1 MAIVAASCATDGL
14 PGSSPE
20 ASERAEREAKG
31 APAAGFSSAT
41 TPKDLRA
48 AHIAA
53 VQGAASAAYA
63 AMVVRPG
70 RLLVENEAQRFTTT
84 LDRSG
89 AWVAS
94 DEAPWSL
101 SMRAAGLGC
110 EEAVSAVSEAEPK
123 AEGNRVLYRHEGLLA
138 WYLNGP
144 LGLEQG
150 FVIAETPACTGAKVV
165 TIELGGDLRAELDDA
180 NGDGRG
186 EAIRL
191 VDAEG
196 RAALSYADLLV
207 KDAQGDALQAWL
219 SVEAGQISIH
229 VDDAGAAYP
238 VEIDPLITTQQAK
251 LLASDA
257 AATDFFGDSVALSG
271 DTALVG
277 AYGHDDA
284 GPVAGSAYVFVRS
297 AGVWTQQAK
306 LVATDAAADKYFGT
320 SVALS
325 GDTALVGAS
334 GDADH
339 GLNAGAA
346 YVFARSAGVWTQ
358 QAKLVATDAA
368 EGDYFGISV
377 ALSGDTAL
385 LGTPGDDDK
394 GSSSGAAY
402 VFVRSAGVWTQQ
414 AKLVATNGAAL
425 DYLGS
430 AVALSGDTALVAS
443 PGGHGFQPGSAYVFV
458 RSAGVWTQQASLH
471 ARDPARDDTFGSAV
485 ALSGDTA
492 LVGAQGDD
500 DDEIVDSGSAYVFVR
515 SAGVWTQQAKL
526 MATDRE
532 TWDYFGSSVALSGD
546 TALVGA
552 LLSDNAV
559 WDAGAAYVFQRSAG
573 VWTQQAALVATNP
586 RKDDGFGDSVALSD
600 GTALVGVHGDDA
612 KGNYAG
618 SAYVYVI
625 HKTSGER
632 CATGTECASGFC
644 VDGVCCDTAC
654 GGGVSNDCQACSAAA
669 GAALNGTCGVLAANT
684 ECRAAAGGCDAAEVC
699 DGTSVSCPADARL
712 AAGTQCRAPAGVC
725 DVAEVCDGSTGA
737 CPADTKVATGTQ
749 CRASAG
755 VCDVAEVCDG
765 RTSACPPDTKVAAGT
780 QCRASAGVC
789 DVAEACDGRT
799 SACPPDALAA
809 AGTQCRAATGPCDIA
824 ESCDGADS
832 ACPAD
837 AVAGVTTDCRPAAG
851 PCDIAEQCDGANKTC
866 TPDVLAPAGW
876 VCRDAV
882 GECNVAETCNGIS
895 VNCPADDIAPDGA
908 MCTDGVCVGGACMSG
923 GDSTTSSG
931 SGGSD
936 GSGGDSSISSSSSS
950 GSGGL
955 GAGGGYGGSGGSGS
969 GGDSTSNSS
978 SSGGSAGGESR
989 DDGGCACRAA
999 GATSSDP
1006 RRGAGGAALALLGL
1020 MALRRR
1026 RAARG

>member
-1 MAIVAASCATDGL
+1 MAVVAASCATDGL
-14 PGSSPE
+14 PGSPPE
-20 ASERAEREAKG
+20 ASERAGLEAKE
-31 APAAGFSSAT
+31 APAAGLSSAT
-41 TPKDLRA
+41 TPEDLRA
-48 AHIAA
+48 AYIAA
-53 VQGAASAAYA
+53 VQGAASEAYA
-63 AMVVRPG
+63 AMVLQPG
-70 RLLVENEAQRFTTT
+70 RLLVENEAQRFATT

-94 DEAPWSL
+94 DDAPWSL

-110 EEAVSAVSEAEPK
+110 EGAVSAVSEAEPE

-150 FVIAETPACTGAKVV
+150 FVIAETPACAGTKVV
-165 TIELGGDLRAELDDA
+165 TIELGGDLLAELDDA
-180 NGDGRG
+180 DGDGRG

-191 VDAEG
+191 RDAEG
-196 RAALSYADLLV
+196 RAALSYAELLV
-207 KDAQGDALQAWL
+207 KDAQGDALPAWL

-238 VEIDPLITTQQAK
+238 VEIDPLIATQQAK
-251 LLASDA
+251 LLASDGA
-257 AATDFFGDSVALSG
+257 EMDRFGDSVALSG

-277 AYGHDDA
+277 AEGDDDA
-284 GPVAGSAYVFVRS
+284 GQIAGAAYVFVRSAGVWTQQAKLLASDGAESDYFGGSVALSGDTALVGASGDSDDGLSSGSAYVFVRS

-306 LVATDAAADKYFGT
+306 LVAADGAESDYFGG

-325 GDTALVGAS
+325 GDTALVGA
-334 GDADH
+334 
-339 GLNAGAA
+339 
-346 YVFARSAGVWTQ
+346 Q
-358 QAKLVATDAA
+358 
-368 EGDYFGISV
+368 
-377 ALSGDTAL
+377 
-385 LGTPGDDDK
+385 GDDDK

-402 VFVRSAGVWTQQ
+402 AFVRSAGVWIQQ

-425 DYLGS
+425 DNLGS

-471 ARDPARDDTFGSAV
+471 ARDPARDDYFGSAV

-500 DDEIVDSGSAYVFVR
+500 DDVFVDTGSAYVFVR
-515 SAGVWTQQAKL
+515 RLGVWTQQAKL
-526 MATDRE
+526 VATDRE
-532 TWDYFGSSVALSGD
+532 PRDYFGISVALSGD

-552 LLSDNAV
+552 FLSDSAT
-559 WDAGAAYVFQRSAG
+559 WDAGAAYVFRRSAG
-573 VWTQQAALVATNP
+573 VWTQQATLVATDG
-586 RKDDGFGDSVALSD
+586 RKDDDFGFSVALSD
-600 GTALVGVHGDDA
+600 GTALVGA
-612 KGNYAG
+612 KGDNDKGNSSG
-618 SAYVYVI
+618 SAYVYVMQ
-625 HKTSGER
+625 KTSGEP
-632 CATGTECASGFC
+632 CATGAECASGFC

-654 GGGVSNDCQACSAAA
+654 GGGVPNDCQACSAAA
-669 GAALNGTCGVLAANT
+669 GAAVNGTCGALEANT

-699 DGTSVSCPADARL
+699 DGTSVECPADAKL
-712 AAGTQCRAPAGVC
+712 AAGTQCRASAGAC

-737 CPADTKVATGTQ
+737 CPADTKLAAGTQ

-765 RTSACPPDTKVAAGT
+765 NTGACPADTKLAAGT
-780 QCRASAGVC
+780 QCRASAGAC
-789 DVAEACDGRT
+789 DVAEACDG
-799 SACPPDALAA
+799 SAGACPPDALAA

-824 ESCDGADS
+824 ESCNGTDL

-837 AVAGVTTDCRPAAG
+837 AVADVTTDCRPAAG
-851 PCDIAEQCDGANKTC
+851 PCDIPEKCDGANKTC

-876 VCRDAV
+876 VCRAAV
-882 GECNVAETCNGIS
+882 GECDVAETCKGIS
-895 VNCPADDIAPDGA
+895 VNCPADDSAPDGA
-908 MCTDGVCVGGACMSG
+908 MCTGGVCVGGACMSG
-923 GDSTTSSG
+923 SGGSGGASTTSSG

-936 GSGGDSSISSSSSS
+936 GSSGDSTISSSSSS
-950 GSGGL
+950 
-955 GAGGGYGGSGGSGS
+955 GSGGSGS

-978 SSGGSAGGESR
+978 SSGSSAGRESG

-1006 RRGAGGAALALLGL
+1006 RRGTGGAALALLGI

-1026 RAARG
+1026 RPARG